1 MGNVLV
7 NDAYLYG
14 IADALR
20 EKHNTEKKYLPS
32 EMEDAVKAIDSN
44 ISYNQEFEDV
54 KQILRNSNS
63 GDWVDAI
70 CPYELK
76 TEKER
81 AEYIMQLAEC
91 GRMLSPNAH
100 AITTPGWGEYR
111 DITLADG
118 TTMQQTIGRD
128 PVFVLPPMNMVGR
141 VTIEIPIG
149 DISANS
155 NRIIDFSNAVF
166 SSNKDTLAIRTTFG
180 RIISVTFS
188 DCQRLSTATLSG
200 AADAGT
206 IFTHGIRFGKKVFE
220 ANSNW
225 LGTIYGTWSVDS
237 VPVFVPEGF
246 EGTVYL
252 SKLPLSVEIM
262 VGIFNNLADMSGTDT
277 TYTLNLGSE
286 NLAKLTTE
294 QLDIAQA
301 KGWELT

>member
-1 MGNVLV
+1 MS
-7 NDAYLYG
+7 AQQEKFTEK
-14 IADALR
+14 ADAIR
-20 EKHNTEKKYLPS
+20 EKNGTEYTYKPS
-32 EMEDAVKAIDSN
+32 QMADAVRGIDNN
-44 ISYNQEFEDV
+44 ISHNQEFEDV
-54 KQILRNSNS
+54 KQILRNNNS
-63 GDWVDAI
+63 GDWVNAI
-70 CPYELK
+70 CPYELT

-100 AITTPGWGEYR
+100 GITTPGWGEYR

-118 TTMQQTIGRD
+118 TIMRRTIGCD
-128 PVFVLPPMNMVGR
+128 PVFVLPPMNMIGR

-166 SSNKDTLAIRTTFG
+166 SSDKDTLAIRTNFG

-188 DCQRLSTATLSG
+188 DHQRLSSATLNG
-200 AADAGT
+200 AADAGV
-206 IFTHGIRFGKKVFE
+206 ILTHGIRFGKKVFE
-220 ANSNW
+220 ASSNW

-246 EGTVYL
+246 EGTLYL
-252 SKLPLSVEIM
+252 SKLPLSVETM
-262 VGIFNNLADMSGTDT
+262 VGIFNNLADMSGTGT
-277 TYTLNLGSE
+277 TYTLNIGSD

-294 QLDIAQA
+294 QLDIAHM
-301 KGWELT
+301 KGWEVT